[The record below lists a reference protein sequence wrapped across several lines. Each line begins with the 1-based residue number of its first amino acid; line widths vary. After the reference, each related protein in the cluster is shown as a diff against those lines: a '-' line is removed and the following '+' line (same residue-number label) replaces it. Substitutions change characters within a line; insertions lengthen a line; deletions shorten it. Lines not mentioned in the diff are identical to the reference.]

1 MIEIYTPGDHHTY
14 ANVGRYTR
22 IRSTSSNSVVLTYHH
37 FWLYNI
43 ESKMI
48 LIMTYIVLVITT
60 HGVELEV
67 PQFVPNFYLSSAL
80 YHSITGVGL
89 YGCARYCGL
98 DTGCKSFTYNTTDLR
113 CRLIEDDADT
123 APEQYGGSQ
132 GSIYGDRSAV
142 ISDES
147 LMGACQNHNCPKYT
161 SCVRLSSGSGVCIKT
176 ACGPTTENSH
186 RGHWHTDVHSNTM
199 TKVGVK
205 RYLSCGTGYIGYRS
219 VVCQESGNWSE
230 PEDHCR
236 DCGTPPSIP
245 YAVISNGK
253 TTIGSTRAY
262 ECELTTSAS
271 GPLNIECQ
279 QDGHW
284 SNMSFECV
292 PDCLIEPYIHN
303 AYTTETVAPAGS
315 AIPYVCDTG
324 YQFTAGTG
332 TRYCNN
338 QGVWEDLDMT
348 CDPVDCGPPTL
359 FTGIV
364 GIDTTEGYTYPSIA
378 TLYCGMLY
386 SSSDP
391 SNQFI
396 TCQSD
401 GTWTQP
407 QFTCIPL

>member
-1 MIEIYTPGDHHTY
+1 M
-14 ANVGRYTR
+14 
-22 IRSTSSNSVVLTYHH
+22 
-37 FWLYNI
+37 

-48 LIMTYIVLVITT
+48 LVVTYIVLLITS

-98 DTGCKSFTYNTTDLR
+98 DSGCKSFTYNTTDLR
-113 CRLIEDDADT
+113 CRLIEDDAHT

-161 SCVRLSSGSGVCIKT
+161 SCVRLSSESGVCIKT

-186 RGHWHTDVHSNTM
+186 RGHWHTDVYSNTM

-205 RYLSCGTGYIGYRS
+205 RYLSCSTGYIGYRS

-284 SNMSFECV
+284 SDMSFECV

-303 AYTTETVAPAGS
+303 AHTTETVAPAGS

-324 YQFTAGTG
+324 YQFTAGNG

-364 GIDTTEGYTYPSIA
+364 DIATTEGYTYPSIA
-378 TLYCGMLY
+378 TLYCGMDYY
-386 SSSDP
+386 STNS
-391 SNQFI
+391 SNQYI
-396 TCQSD
+396 MCQSD